1 MTSQELPPPPPA
13 PEPAADLTG
22 HGAVEQQGGPQQEQS
37 PSVLSQILNS
47 STLISVLAVVLALII
62 GGVLIAAADPDVQAA
77 AGYFFARPTDLISA
91 AWESVSSAYIA
102 LFQGAIYNTQS
113 ETLAGGFKSLADT
126 MTASV
131 PLIFAGLGIGIG
143 FRAGM
148 FNIGAQ
154 GQIILGAIFAGYIG
168 FAFQLP
174 PGVHLLLAIVGAA
187 LGGALWA
194 GIAGALKAR
203 TGANEVIVTIM
214 LNYIAV
220 YLIAYLLSTSAFL
233 RPGSI
238 NPKSPPMEASAI
250 YPKLLDL
257 PGWRLHWGFILALVA
272 AVGVWWLMDRSTI
285 GFAFRAVGAN
295 PEAART
301 AGISVSATYFWV
313 MVTAGALAG
322 LAGSAQILGPVSDGL
337 TAGVAASY
345 GFDAITVALLGRSKP
360 FGTVLA
366 GLLFGAL
373 QAGGYTMQSL
383 TGTPIDVVLVL
394 QSLIVLLIAAPP
406 LVRRVFFLP
415 GRPRSARKQRRQQ
428 QKLQEVKA

>member
-174 PGVHLLLAIVGAA
+174 PGVHLLLAIAGAA